1 MKSNEVLKLLKISR
15 VTLCKYVKNSKIR
28 VEKEP
33 NGYYKYND
41 EDVYKILGKGD
52 AGRLN
57 VIYARVST
65 NKQKQDLENQIA
77 NNIAY
82 LNSQGIRVDKIY
94 SDIKSGMSLDRK
106 GFMELLSDVMDY
118 KIKSV
123 YISYKDRLARLSY
136 ELVTKLF
143 NDYGTT
149 IEIINNCESKSLEQ
163 ELFEDIMQTIHAISM
178 KMYSKRRIAKK
189 LMVESKISQ
198 EKIDTL
204 LGKENETE
212 WNPTSRKTY
221 N

>member
-15 VTLCKYVKNSKIR
+15 VTLCKYVKNGKIR

-52 AGRLN
+52 DGRLN

-65 NKQKQDLENQIA
+65 AKQKQDLENQIA

-82 LNSQGIRVDKIY
+82 LNSQGIKVDKIY

-163 ELFEDIMQTIHAISM
+163 ELFEDIMQTIHSFSM
-178 KMYSKRRIAKK
+178 KMYSKRRIAKR

-198 EKIDTL
+198 EKIETL
-204 LGKENETE
+204 LGKENEAE
-212 WNPTSRKTY
+212 
-221 N
+221 

>member
-15 VTLCKYVKNSKIR
+15 VTLCKYVKNGKIR

-52 AGRLN
+52 DGRLN

-65 NKQKQDLENQIA
+65 AKQKQDLENQIA

-82 LNSQGIRVDKIY
+82 LNSQGIKVDKIY

-149 IEIINNCESKSLEQ
+149 IEIINNCESISLEQ
-163 ELFEDIMQTIHAISM
+163 ELFEDIMQTIHSFSM

-198 EKIDTL
+198 EKIETL
-204 LGKENETE
+204 LGKENEAE
-212 WNPTSRKTY
+212 
-221 N
+221 

>member
-15 VTLCKYVKNSKIR
+15 VTLCKYVKNGKIR

-52 AGRLN
+52 DGRLN

-65 NKQKQDLENQIA
+65 TKQKQDLENQIA

-82 LNSQGIRVDKIY
+82 LNSQGIKVDKIY

-163 ELFEDIMQTIHAISM
+163 ELFEDIMQTIHSFSM
-178 KMYSKRRIAKK
+178 KMYSKRRIAKR

-198 EKIDTL
+198 EKIETL
-204 LGKENETE
+204 LGKENEAE
-212 WNPTSRKTY
+212 
-221 N
+221 

>member
-15 VTLCKYVKNSKIR
+15 VTLCKYVKNGKIR

-52 AGRLN
+52 DGRLN

-65 NKQKQDLENQIA
+65 VKQKQDLENQIA

-82 LNSQGIRVDKIY
+82 LNSQGIKVDKIY

-149 IEIINNCESKSLEQ
+149 IEIINNCESISLEQ
-163 ELFEDIMQTIHAISM
+163 ELFEDIMQTIHSFSM

-189 LMVESKISQ
+189 LMIESKISQ
-198 EKIDTL
+198 EKIETL
-204 LGKENETE
+204 LGKENEAE
-212 WNPTSRKTY
+212 
-221 N
+221 